1 MVRICA
7 KYPKYGPKATTGVT
21 YVHYVPVWVP
31 WFIGFAFFWAFFGLF
46 STQKWS
52 ILNLK
57 IFQITKTRF
66 LSKFEIFSRFL
77 SKIRLNQPQTRRL
90 RVLLG

>member
-1 MVRICA
+1 MRQISKVWARSHDRGNIRALCAGLGAMVYWIRLFL
-7 KYPKYGPKATTGVT
+7 GV
-21 YVHYVPVWVP
+21 
-31 WFIGFAFFWAFFGLF
+31 FWLVF
-46 STQKWS
+46 TQKWS

-90 RVLLG
+90 LVLLG

>member
-1 MVRICA
+1 
-7 KYPKYGPKATTGVT
+7 
-21 YVHYVPVWVP
+21 
-31 WFIGFAFFWAFFGLF
+31 
-46 STQKWS
+46 
-52 ILNLK
+52 
-57 IFQITKTRF
+57 

>member
-1 MVRICA
+1 MVYWIRLFL
-7 KYPKYGPKATTGVT
+7 GV
-21 YVHYVPVWVP
+21 
-31 WFIGFAFFWAFFGLF
+31 FWLVF
-46 STQKWS
+46 TQKWS